1 MYFFKSFSQKVE
13 ELRDCRKK
21 LNLNKSLSLQK
32 GNEFSE
38 VLRDLETKKNYFEKS
53 NSSSSL
59 LRAIAVKY
67 NSCQEKYS
75 SEIKSLEKSQKEI
88 VSSIEEILNKSN
100 VFQELYLYAD
110 FIPEQTF
117 HQLVVTLVKGHKE
130 GLVSHNS
137 LKNLKSY
144 REEVFEK
151 GTVHVKDSRTLYA
164 DTILINDRNEI
175 LFLIRNKN
183 DEFEPGK
190 YCLPG
195 GHVEDNENFKAAAIR
210 ELFEETGIELSV
222 SDVVPCGKYLDSKAN
237 IHYFTAK
244 YNGNPVVLEEREQMQ
259 YEWVPFDKVGEKPL
273 IMNLKQNLE
282 EVIEI
287 PRCILNSNEESSS
300 RYYFDGSYIVGDED
314 VEIQKSLDKL
324 CGDFNEGK
332 ISLLE
337 LQKGCNSIEL
347 PHEVYYIRKGSD
359 FKCFAKLLQLDSK
372 ADEESLEKAIASGKL
387 VKKKKLITRSGRT
400 FLTTV
405 WVKPDGDIAKEEV
418 KKEIPEHPVI
428 SELTV
433 GDEVTL
439 TTSRGDKEGTVSS
452 LVDTKEGICIV
463 LRTPEGKATEVY
475 LKALKGA
482 KKASSSTTPSPRSV
496 SIDEPHPIK
505 IEPGS
510 LKKKAKLGGSSEV
523 SLVELD
529 SVPDKTFVL
538 KTERS
543 RDTGKSQLEDEACA
557 DKLYRIMGYDAP
569 ASTIVEYDG
578 KTHKLSTYIQGRELG
593 SLTGKDKD
601 RAKEILK
608 KGFVMDCLLGN
619 WDVIGASQ
627 DNILVVGS
635 GESMVVYRIDNGSA
649 LRHRA
654 KGASK
659 PDSAFLSSTHIPEIY
674 TMRDGD
680 LNPSAAEIY
689 GDITYEEI
697 RTQAQF
703 ILGNKD
709 KILSNVTE
717 PSVKKALENRLNWLE
732 SGYGTGMASTEDSSK
747 LKTEERKPKA
757 GYRSVVTEEYF
768 EKGWDSFDFV
778 ANDGCKE
785 HLKKKIL
792 EVEKSRESGYKRCA
806 KSLGLSLEEYK
817 AKLQEYTEAIFEKS
831 KPFIAIKSDTVLPL
845 IFTEGGRFKSQFE
858 TKSSGGSLSPSY
870 RASEEEEYFAFP
882 SDVTKN
888 KKDRPVYGYMSNQRN
903 GIISDSGKI
912 PPTVS
917 QYGNIYIEIKREK
930 AMGSATCTFG
940 DSLGKSRYFAATPF
954 GKPHFTALQG
964 MHDDSTNLSSKI
976 KSIEDYIAGRT
987 HRLSPNIAGSYTEL
1001 QYHGQL
1007 KLEDVERIHI
1017 TSKNFRGDV
1026 EMSTTLNNL
1035 IEFSAKTGRVCPV
1048 EFFTT

>member
-1 MYFFKSFSQKVE
+1 MYFFESFNQKVDRLRSLKR
-13 ELRDCRKK
+13 EL
-21 LNLNKSLSLQK
+21 NQNKRHSLQK
-32 GNEFSE
+32 SSEFSDII
-38 VLRDLETKKNYFEKS
+38 RDLENKRNYFEKA
-53 NSSSSL
+53 NSSQL
-59 LRAIAVKY
+59 LLKSVITKLNDSRAR
-67 NSCQEKYS
+67 YS
-75 SEIKSLEKSQKEI
+75 SEIKSLQKAQETLNFEI
-88 VSSIEEILNKSN
+88 SKLLSKGDVPS
-100 VFQELYLYAD
+100 ELLLYAD
-110 FIPEQTF
+110 FIPTSTF
-117 HQLVVTLVKGHKE
+117 HNLVVTLVKGHRE
-130 GLVSHNS
+130 GLVLDNS
-137 LKNLKSY
+137 IKNLKSY
-144 REEVFEK
+144 REIEFEK
-151 GTVHVKDSRTLYA
+151 GTVYVKDNRTLYS
-164 DTILINDRNEI
+164 DIILINDKNEI

-237 IHYFTAK
+237 IHYFIAK
-244 YNGNPVVLEEREQMQ
+244 YNGNPVVLEEKEQTQ
-259 YEWVPFDKVGEKPL
+259 YEWVPFDKVGEKAL

-282 EVIEI
+282 EIIEI
-287 PRCILNSNEESSS
+287 PRCILNSEEVSSS
-300 RYYFDGSYIVGDED
+300 RYYFDGSYIVKDED

-387 VKKKKLITRSGRT
+387 VKKKKLITRGGRT

-439 TTSRGDKEGTVSS
+439 TTSRGDKKGTVSS

-482 KKASSSTTPSPRSV
+482 KKAVSTPKTETIETPVPI
-496 SIDEPHPIK
+496 SIP
-505 IEPGS
+505 PGT

-538 KTERS
+538 KTERD
-543 RDTGKSQLEDEACA
+543 RPTGKSQLSDEACA

-593 SLTGKDKD
+593 SLIGKDKD
-601 RAKEILK
+601 RAKELVQ

-619 WDVIGASQ
+619 WDVIGASK

-659 PDSAFLSSTHIPEIY
+659 PDSAFLSSSSIPEID
-674 TMRDGD
+674 TMRDAS
-680 LNPSAAEIY
+680 LNPTAAEIFA
-689 GDITYEEI
+689 GISDEEI
-697 RTQAQF
+697 TRQAQF
-703 ILGNKD
+703 ILKNKD
-709 KILSNVTE
+709 KILSNVDDPTIQM
-717 PSVKKALENRLNWLE
+717 ALKSRLNWLE
-732 SGYGTGMASTEDSSK
+732 SRYGSETVAKEDSRP
-747 LKTEERKPKA
+747 KTEERKPKT
-757 GYRSVVTEEYF
+757 GYSSIVTEEFF
-768 EKGWDSFDFV
+768 EKAWDTFEFK
-778 ANDGCKE
+778 ANEGCKE
-785 HLKKKIL
+785 KL
-792 EVEKSRESGYKRCA
+792 KSRIKRFEKNRDSGYRECA
-806 KSLGLSLEEYK
+806 EALGLSVEEYK
-817 AKLQEYTEAIFEKS
+817 AKLQSYAEVIFAKS
-831 KPFIAIKSDTVLPL
+831 KPFITIDSSRVLPL
-845 IFTEGGRFKSQFE
+845 IFTSNGRFKSQFE
-858 TKSSGGSLSPSY
+858 VKTSRGSLSPEY
-870 RASEEEEYFAFP
+870 RSETEAIYFDFP
-882 SDVTKN
+882 DDPSAN
-888 KKDRPVYGYMSNQRN
+888 KDQRPIYGYMSNHPD
-903 GIISDSGKI
+903 GIISREGKV
-912 PPTVS
+912 PLSVS
-917 QYGNIYIEIKREK
+917 QYGNVYVEIKRSK
-930 AMGSATCTFG
+930 AIESATCTFG
-940 DSLGKSRYFAATPF
+940 DSLGHSNHLTAVPF
-954 GKPHFTALQG
+954 GCPHFTALDG
-964 MHDDSTNLSSKI
+964 MHNKTGIDRRI
-976 KSIEDYIAGRT
+976 KNIEDYIAGNIN
-987 HRLSPNIAGSYTEL
+987 RLDSDIAGIYTEL

-1007 KLEDVERIHI
+1007 KLEDVEAIHL
-1017 TSKNFRGDV
+1017 THESFDRGYE
-1026 EMSTTLNNL
+1026 EMSAAFNNL
-1035 IEFSAKTGRVCPV
+1035 LKFSAETGSVCPV
-1048 EFFTT
+1048 KLFTTK

>member
-1 MYFFKSFSQKVE
+1 MYFFKSFGQIVE
-13 ELRDCRKK
+13 ALRGQRKELS
-21 LNLNKSLSLQK
+21 LNKSLSLQK

-38 VLRDLETKKNYFEKS
+38 VLRDLENKKSYFEKS

-59 LRAIAVKY
+59 LRAITVKY

-75 SEIKSLEKSQKEI
+75 SEIKTLEKSQREI
-88 VSSIEEILNKSN
+88 ISGIEEILNKGN
-100 VFQELYLYAD
+100 VFQELYLYSD
-110 FIPEQTF
+110 FIPEKTF

-130 GLVSHNS
+130 GQVSYNS

-144 REEVFEK
+144 REETFEK
-151 GTVHVKDSRTLYA
+151 GSVYVKDTRTLYS
-164 DTILINDRNEI
+164 DIILINDRNEI
-175 LFLIRNKN
+175 LFLVRNKN

-210 ELFEETGIELSV
+210 ELFEETGIELSM

-259 YEWVPFDKVGEKPL
+259 YEWVPFDKVGEKAL

-282 EVIEI
+282 EIIEI

-300 RYYFDGSYIVGDED
+300 RYYFDGSYIVRDED

-359 FKCFAKLLQLDSK
+359 FKCFAKLVQLSTE
-372 ADEESLEKAIASGKL
+372 ATEETLEKAIVSGKL
-387 VKKKKLITRSGRT
+387 VKKKKLITRGGRT

-405 WVKPDGDIAKEEV
+405 WVRPDGDIAKEEV
-418 KKEIPEHPVI
+418 KREIPEHPMI
-428 SELTV
+428 GELTV
-433 GDEVTL
+433 DDEVTL
-439 TTSRGDKEGTVSS
+439 TTSRGDKKGVVSS

-463 LRTPEGKATEVY
+463 LRTPEGRSTEVY
-475 LKALKGA
+475 LKALKGV
-482 KKASSSTTPSPRSV
+482 KKSEASTPSPKPV
-496 SIDEPHPIK
+496 TPEETLPIR
-505 IEPGS
+505 IESGS
-510 LKKKAKLGGSSEV
+510 LKKKASLGGSSEV
-523 SLVELD
+523 SLVQLD
-529 SVPDKTFVL
+529 SLPDKIFVL

-543 RDTGKSQLEDEACA
+543 RDTGKSQLEDETCA
-557 DKLYRIMGYDAP
+557 DKLYKLMGYDAP
-569 ASTIVEYDG
+569 TSTIVEYEG

-593 SLTGKDKD
+593 SLTGKDKE
-601 RAKEILK
+601 RAREILK

-674 TMRDGD
+674 TMRDGH

-689 GDITYEEI
+689 GDITDEEI
-697 RTQAQF
+697 RAQAQF
-703 ILGNKD
+703 ILSKGL
-709 KILSNVTE
+709 KILSNVSE
-717 PSVKKALENRLNWLE
+717 PSVKEALRNRLKWLE
-732 SGYGTGMASTEDSSK
+732 STYGTSVASTEDSSK
-747 LKTEERKPKA
+747 PKTEERKPKP
-757 GYRSVVTEEYF
+757 GYSSVVTEEYF

-792 EVEKSRESGYKRCA
+792 EVEKNRESGYRRCA
-806 KSLGLSLEEYK
+806 ESLGLSLEEYK
-817 AKLQEYTEAIFEKS
+817 AKLQGYVEAIFEKS

-870 RASEEEEYFAFP
+870 RASEEENYFAFP
-882 SDVTKN
+882 SDITEHKE
-888 KKDRPVYGYMSNQRN
+888 DRPVYGYMSNQRN
-903 GIISDSGKI
+903 GVISDSGKV
-912 PPTVS
+912 PPTVG

-930 AMGSATCTFG
+930 AMRGATCTFG

-964 MHDDSTNLSSKI
+964 MHDDSTSLSSKI

-987 HRLSPNIAGSYTEL
+987 HRLSPNIAGYYTEL

-1007 KLEDVERIHI
+1007 RLEDVERIHI
-1017 TSKNFRGDV
+1017 TSKNFRDDV

>member
-1 MYFFKSFSQKVE
+1 MYFFKSFGQIVE
-13 ELRDCRKK
+13 ALRGQRKELS
-21 LNLNKSLSLQK
+21 LNKSLSLQK

-38 VLRDLETKKNYFEKS
+38 VLRDLENKKSYFEKS

-59 LRAIAVKY
+59 LRAITVKY

-75 SEIKSLEKSQKEI
+75 SEIKTLEKSQREI
-88 VSSIEEILNKSN
+88 ISGIEEILNKGN
-100 VFQELYLYAD
+100 VFQELYLYSD
-110 FIPEQTF
+110 FIPEKTF

-130 GLVSHNS
+130 GQVSYNS

-144 REEVFEK
+144 REETFEK
-151 GTVHVKDSRTLYA
+151 GSVYVKDTRTLYS
-164 DTILINDRNEI
+164 DIILINDRNEI
-175 LFLIRNKN
+175 LFLVRNKN

-195 GHVEDNENFKAAAIR
+195 GHVEGNENFKAAAIR
-210 ELFEETGIELSV
+210 ELFEETGIELSM

-259 YEWVPFDKVGEKPL
+259 YEWVPFDKVGEKTL

-282 EVIEI
+282 EIIEI

-300 RYYFDGSYIVGDED
+300 RYYFDGSYIVKDED
-314 VEIQKSLDKL
+314 AEIQKSLDKL

-347 PHEVYYIRKGSD
+347 SHEVYYIRKGSD

-387 VKKKKLITRSGRT
+387 VKKKKLITRGGRT

-439 TTSRGDKEGTVSS
+439 TTSRGDKKGTVSS

-482 KKASSSTTPSPRSV
+482 KKAVSTPKAETIETSV
-496 SIDEPHPIK
+496 PISIP
-505 IEPGS
+505 PGT

-538 KTERS
+538 KTERD
-543 RDTGKSQLEDEACA
+543 RPTGKSQLSDEACA

-601 RAKEILK
+601 RAKELVQ

-619 WDVIGASQ
+619 WDVIGASK

-654 KGASK
+654 KGALK
-659 PDSAFLSSTHIPEIY
+659 PDSAFLSTTSIPEID
-674 TMRDGD
+674 TMRDAS
-680 LNPSAAEIY
+680 LNPTAAEIFA
-689 GDITYEEI
+689 GISDEEI
-697 RTQAQF
+697 TRQAQF
-703 ILGNKD
+703 ILKNKD
-709 KILSNVTE
+709 KILSNVDDPTIQM
-717 PSVKKALENRLNWLE
+717 ALKSRLNWLE
-732 SGYGTGMASTEDSSK
+732 SRYGLEAVAKEK
-747 LKTEERKPKA
+747 PRAEERKPKA
-757 GYRSVVTEEYF
+757 GYSSIVTEEFF
-768 EKGWDSFDFV
+768 EKAWDTFEFK
-778 ANDGCKE
+778 ANEGCKE
-785 HLKKKIL
+785 KL
-792 EVEKSRESGYKRCA
+792 KSRIKRFEKNRDSGYRECA
-806 KSLGLSLEEYK
+806 EALGLSVEEYK
-817 AKLQEYTEAIFEKS
+817 AKLQSYAEAIFAKS
-831 KPFIAIKSDTVLPL
+831 KPFIAIDSSKVLPL
-845 IFTEGGRFKSQFE
+845 IFTSNGRFKSQFE
-858 TKSSGGSLSPSY
+858 VKSSRGSLSPEY
-870 RASEEEEYFAFP
+870 RSEAEAIYFDFP
-882 SDVTKN
+882 DNPSAN
-888 KKDRPVYGYMSNQRN
+888 KDQRPVYGYMSNHPD
-903 GIISDSGKI
+903 GIISKEGKV
-912 PPTVS
+912 PPSVS
-917 QYGNIYIEIKREK
+917 QYGNVYVEIKRSK
-930 AMGSATCTFG
+930 AIESATCTFG
-940 DSLGKSRYFAATPF
+940 DSLGHSNHLTAVPF
-954 GKPHFTALQG
+954 GCPHFTALDG
-964 MHDDSTNLSSKI
+964 MHNKTGIDRRI
-976 KSIEDYIAGRT
+976 KNIEDYIAGNIN
-987 HRLSPNIAGSYTEL
+987 RLDWDIAGTYTEL

-1007 KLEDVERIHI
+1007 KLEDVEAIHL
-1017 TSKNFRGDV
+1017 THESFDKGHE
-1026 EMSTTLNNL
+1026 EMSAALNNL
-1035 IEFSAKTGRVCPV
+1035 LKFSAETGSVCPV
-1048 EFFTT
+1048 KLFTTK